1 MTASLECTLGFPAAE
16 LLGTNKKTTVC
27 FMLRQSA
34 AGFTLSSLCAE
45 SQDRAVPET
54 LHDVFQCYSTTLLLT
69 EICRQL
75 LVVSGEGN
83 VFGDITS

>member
-1 MTASLECTLGFPAAE
+1 MAHLHVACLKLQYELVKSIINDCITGMHAVFPAAE

-27 FMLRQSA
+27 FMLRQSV

-54 LHDVFQCYSTTLLLT
+54 LHDVF
-69 EICRQL
+69 
-75 LVVSGEGN
+75 
-83 VFGDITS
+83 